1 MKLVTPH
8 TTLLA
13 LGLALA
19 GAAPALLAQT
29 AAPPAPAAGQPGQ
42 TRQHPK
48 LDANGDGV
56 IDRAEAAKMPRFAEN
71 FDKLDVNHDGKI
83 SADERPQR
91 HGDRKGRGGPGGR
104 GDGMAKLDANGDGV
118 IDRAEAAKAPR
129 LSQNFDKLD
138 ANHDGK
144 LGADERP
151 QRGQGEGRPGGRG
164 DRGARM
170 AQMDKNGDGKFS
182 RDELAGHQRAVEH
195 FGDIDANKDGF
206 LTREEMMAY
215 HKAHRG
221 ERGPGGPQAAPRSA
235 PQPAPQPAPRP

>member
-1 MKLVTPH
+1 MKYITPR

-13 LGLALA
+13 LGLTLA
-19 GAAPALLAQT
+19 GAAPVLLAQT
-29 AAPPAPAAGQPGQ
+29 APAAGQPGQ
-42 TRQHPK
+42 PGQARQHPK

-56 IDRAEAAKMPRFAEN
+56 IDRAEAAKSPRFAEM
-71 FDKLDVNHDGKI
+71 FDKLDANHDGKI

-91 HGDRKGRGGPGGR
+91 HGDRGGRGGPGGQAS
-104 GDGMAKLDANGDGV
+104 GMAKLDANGDGV

-138 ANHDGK
+138 TNHDGK
-144 LGADERP
+144 LSADERP
-151 QRGQGEGRPGGRG
+151 QRGPGQGRPGGHG

-182 RDELAGHQRAVEH
+182 RDELAGHQRALDH
-195 FGDIDANKDGF
+195 FAEIDANKDGF
-206 LTREEMMAY
+206 LTRDEMMAY

-221 ERGPGGPQAAPRSA
+221 ERGPGGPQAAPR
-235 PQPAPQPAPRP
+235 PAPKP

>member
-1 MKLVTPH
+1 MKLVTPR

-29 AAPPAPAAGQPGQ
+29 ATAPASAAGQPGQ
-42 TRQHPK
+42 ARQHP
-48 LDANGDGV
+48 
-56 IDRAEAAKMPRFAEN
+56 
-71 FDKLDVNHDGKI
+71 
-83 SADERPQR
+83 
-91 HGDRKGRGGPGGR
+91 
-104 GDGMAKLDANGDGV
+104 KLDANGDGV

-164 DRGARM
+164 DRGDRGARM

-182 RDELAGHQRAVEH
+182 RDELAGHQRALEH

-221 ERGPGGPQAAPRSA
+221 ERGPRGPQA
-235 PQPAPQPAPRP
+235 APQPAPRP